1 MLTIRDMTK
10 DDLDA
15 ASKLAEELV
24 LLHHSW
30 DRTRFF
36 TVPEIAKGYRWWF
49 ENQLG
54 GEGVLLLVAEIEGQ
68 IAGYLYGSVE
78 ERDWAAL
85 LDDWAAVHDIHVSSQ
100 HRRKGVARALM
111 LALAEA
117 ARKAGI
123 ARLHGAVLRS
133 NHGMLRFIESLGF
146 SVADDPEDPEQVVA
160 SLPLA
165 RG

>member
-111 LALAEA
+111 QAAAERFKA
-117 ARKAGI
+117 AGVSKV
-123 ARLHGAVLRS
+123 VLS
-133 NHGMLRFIESLGF
+133 TATQNAEGQGLFKSLGYRPTMIEMTL
-146 SVADDPEDPEQVVA
+146 D
-160 SLPLA
+160 LK
-165 RG
+165 